1 MSAQSIQQVPSAE
14 FKEAAQPS
22 PRPLSPITA
31 TSEAHL
37 AELVGAH
44 ARVAL
49 NFCADWAA
57 PCTQMNS
64 VFAALAEASVDPVT
78 YPDPLS
84 RVLFVTVPAEELPV
98 TAAEYRV
105 ATVPYFVLLSTG
117 RVAARIEGANPPL
130 LAKKVEWLATAP
142 APILEKETLV
152 EATKEDE
159 IMLFM
164 KGSPDQP
171 KCGFSRQIVEMLR
184 KSGVVFGHRDILK
197 DQWLREELKKLHNW
211 PTYPQLYARGRL
223 IGGLDIV
230 RELVDTGELVDE
242 LSRDEPEDQDQRASD
257 SRQDADRGANNGL
270 MNSPVETV
278 AAGDRETEANG
289 RSVVPP
295 TANEVSQ
302 HVPIGNPSPVD
313 DGPTDL
319 NHKLRAIVSRSPI
332 MLFMK
337 GHPDTPRC
345 GFSKKIV
352 ALLREQ
358 GLQFDSFDILEDP
371 EVRQG
376 LKVLFSWPTYP
387 QLYSKGELIGGL
399 DIVQDLAESGS
410 LKEELGLAS

>member
-1 MSAQSIQQVPSAE
+1 MSAQGPLWAPSAE
-14 FKEAAQPS
+14 LQEAAQSS
-22 PRPLSPITA
+22 PRPVTPITA

-37 AELVGAH
+37 AELVATH

-64 VFAALAEASVDPVT
+64 VFAALAEASVDPAT
-78 YPDPLS
+78 SPDPLS
-84 RVLFVTVPAEELPV
+84 RTLFVTVRAEELPV

-117 RVAARIEGANPPL
+117 RVVARIEGANPPL
-130 LAKKVEWLATAP
+130 LASKVEWLATAP
-142 APILEKETLV
+142 ATILEAETLV

-171 KCGFSRQIVEMLR
+171 KCGFSRQIVDMLR

-230 RELVDTGELVDE
+230 RELVDTGKLVDE
-242 LSRDEPEDQDQRASD
+242 LSRDEPADQDHSAPD
-257 SRQDADRGANNGL
+257 ARQDADRGEKDGL
-270 MNSPVETV
+270 INSPAENPAV
-278 AAGDRETEANG
+278 GDRATEAST
-289 RSVVPP
+289 RSTVPP
-295 TANEVSQ
+295 TVNEGSQ
-302 HVPIGNPSPVD
+302 HVMIGDPIPLDNSPA
-313 DGPTDL
+313 DL
-319 NHKLRAIVSRSPI
+319 NNKLRAVVSRSPI

-337 GHPDTPRC
+337 GHPDAPRC

-358 GLQFDSFDILEDP
+358 GVQFDSFDILEDP

-376 LKVLFSWPTYP
+376 LKVLFNWPTYP
-387 QLYSKGELIGGL
+387 QLYSKGELVGGL

-410 LKEELGLAS
+410 LKEELALAS